1 MFLEDVLEMSY
12 YALEENSR
20 YARKLGRAA
29 MNVLDNL
36 ETELELMDIKT
47 GNMIANP
54 KTPDQS
60 LNIKQLF
67 HRYEGQKILKLVTN
81 IGQIGN
87 GVY

>member
-1 MFLEDVLEMSY
+1 
-12 YALEENSR
+12 
-20 YARKLGRAA
+20 